1 MPCSTNQFVTDSAR
15 RVESSWLEALLPSLS
30 VYPSTRTFHSGFS
43 SRAFLVPASRPS
55 NSGAISDWPEE
66 KCSSAIVTRP
76 LFRRD
81 PELALSPETFEYL
94 SRAAT
99 NGQPAFDL
107 SACPRRICLFDTS
120 LP

>member
-1 MPCSTNQFVTDSAR
+1 MPCSANQFVTDSAR
-15 RVESSWLEALLPSLS
+15 RDESSWLEALLPSLS

-55 NSGAISDWPEE
+55 NSGVISDWRGA
-66 KCSSAIVTRP
+66 KCISAIVIRA

-81 PELALSPETFEYL
+81 PELALSWEIFEYL

-99 NGQPAFDL
+99 SGQPAFDL
-107 SACPRRICLFDTS
+107 STCPRRICLFVTS